1 MAYSGV
7 LDDVRTCSG
16 RACSSVNHYNTS
28 KASFATTTK
37 RNFSTIRYG
46 KPEEIDQ
53 MALFLASDEASYCI
67 GGIFVSDGGVTIS

>member
-37 RNFSTIRYG
+37 RNFSTI
-46 KPEEIDQ
+46 K
-53 MALFLASDEASYCI
+53 
-67 GGIFVSDGGVTIS
+67 GIS